1 MSTATPSLVTSTR
14 RTALLLILLSSIFLG
29 CDSDSSGSGESSDI
43 ARLIG
48 NYELVSIKDI
58 TGEITTQPDR
68 TLFAGVPN
76 PVTVDLGGGQTT
88 EITFVLTG
96 ELVLSSTTFTS
107 TINIESRAGGQTQTE
122 IESVSGSWSI
132 EGQNMTFIDTSETD
146 IVSWTLAQGRL
157 TLTSPETELVFQ
169 RR

>member
-1 MSTATPSLVTSTR
+1 MITPIR
-14 RTALLLILLSSIFLG
+14 RTALLLILFSSIFLG
-29 CDSDSSGSGESSDI
+29 CDSDSSDDGQSSDV

-48 NYELVSIKDI
+48 SYELVSIKDV

-76 PVTVDLGGGQTT
+76 PVTVDIGGGQTT

-107 TINIESRAGGQTQTE
+107 TITIASQAGGQTQTE
-122 IESVSGSWSI
+122 TESGSGTWSV
-132 EGQNMTFIDTSETD
+132 EGQNMTLTDASETD

-157 TLTSPETELVFQ
+157 TLTSPETEVVFQ